1 MKKILVIGA
10 GLSSSSLIEY
20 LLNNSL
26 THEWKITVGDMS
38 EELAKFKVKGHKN
51 ARPIGFDI
59 FNEIQRNEEISNA
72 DLVISMLPAN
82 MHPVVAKACLHYKKH
97 MVTASYVS
105 DEIKEMDKEVKKAG
119 LIFLNE
125 IGLDPGIDHMS
136 TMEALE
142 NIKIQGGE
150 MVSFQSYCGGLVA
163 PKYDN
168 NPWNYKFTWN
178 PRNVVLAGQST
189 AKYLYDGSYKYV
201 PYTKLFERTVRM
213 NVLNYGEF
221 EGYPNRDSLKYR
233 SIYGL
238 DNIKTMIRG
247 TLRKT
252 GFAKA
257 WNVFVQ
263 LGMTDDTYSIEN
275 SESMTYAEFTNTY
288 LKYENNL
295 TVEEK
300 LAKYL
305 NLDLE
310 SNTMYKL
317 RWLGIFENQKIGLKN
332 ATPAQILQ
340 QLLEKKWKLENND
353 IDMIVMQ
360 HQFGYK
366 INGEEK
372 LMTSS
377 LVVEGKDNIQTA
389 MAITVGTPV
398 AIATKLILTGVIKT
412 TGVHVPVIK
421 EIYKPVLEELKDYG
435 IKFIEQQVK

>member
-10 GLSSSSLIEY
+10 GLSASSMIEY

-26 THEWKITVGDMS
+26 THDWKVTVGDMS
-38 EELAKFKVKGHKN
+38 EDLAKLKVKNHVN
-51 ARPIGFDI
+51 ARPIRFDI
-59 FNEIQRNEEISNA
+59 FDQNQRNEEIKNA
-72 DLVISMLPAN
+72 DLVISMLPAS
-82 MHPVVAKACLHYKKH
+82 MHPIVAKDCLTYKKN

-105 DEIKEMDKEVKKAG
+105 DELKAMDKDVKEAG

-136 TMEALE
+136 TMEVLE
-142 NIKIQGGE
+142 NIKAEGGE
-150 MVSFQSYCGGLVA
+150 MISFQSYTGGLVA

-178 PRNVVLAGQST
+178 PRNVVLAGQGT
-189 AKYLYDGSYKYV
+189 AKFIYDGVYKYV
-201 PYTKLFERTVRM
+201 PYTKLLERTVRM

-252 GFAKA
+252 GFTKS

-263 LGMTDDTYSIEN
+263 LGMTDDTYTIEN
-275 SESMTYAEFTNTY
+275 SENMTYAEFTDTY
-288 LKYENNL
+288 LKYEQNL

-305 NLDLE
+305 NLNLD
-310 SNTMYKL
+310 SHTMYKL
-317 RWLGIFENQKIGLKN
+317 RWLGIFENEKIGLKN

-340 QLLEKKWKLENND
+340 QLLEKKWKLEATD

-360 HQFGYK
+360 HQFGYQL
-366 INGEEK
+366 NGEEK
-372 LMTSS
+372 LRTSS
-377 LVVEGKDNIQTA
+377 LVVEGKDNINTA
-389 MAITVGTPV
+389 MAITVGIPL
-398 AIATKLILTGVIKT
+398 AIATKLILTDVIKIK
-412 TGVHVPVIK
+412 GVHVPVIK

-435 IKFIEQQVK
+435 IKFVEQQIS